1 MGQSL
6 SKIYVHLIFGTK
18 KRYPFIQEDWSKELY
33 AYIGGTLNQYQ
44 SPPIIINGV
53 SEHVHILFCLSKNY
67 ALAKVIE
74 EIKKQS
80 SKWVKEKSFN
90 RKFTWQIGYAAF
102 SVSSSKIEV
111 VKRYIANQQEH
122 HRKKT
127 FREEVMEFMKEY
139 DVIDFDENF
148 FFDE

>member
-6 SKIYVHLIFGTK
+6 AKLYVHLIYGTK
-18 KRYPFIQEDWSKELY
+18 SHYPFIKPEWSGELY
-33 AYIGGTLNQYQ
+33 AYLGGSLKNYQ
-44 SPPIIINGV
+44 CPPIIINGV
-53 SEHVHILFCLSKNY
+53 SDHVHILFCLSKNH

-90 RKFTWQIGYAAF
+90 SKFSWQIGYAAF
-102 SVSSSKIEV
+102 SVSSSKVEI
-111 VKRYIANQQEH
+111 VKRYIANQQAH
-122 HRKKT
+122 HKKKT
-127 FREEVMEFMKEY
+127 FKEEVMEFMKEY
-139 DVIDFDENF
+139 EIIEFDEKF